1 MEDKNNTPAEKSL
14 DLTPLDIKTRDIAQ
28 KILDE
33 EDVDAVKDL
42 TNLFNLNAQKR
53 NVMRVIKM
61 NDLLDK
67 VTDQVIQRFEK
78 TPANFSNEDLIK
90 YMQVTENAIDRA
102 NKNLNL
108 VEETPPIQL
117 MQNNQVNINIDN
129 GLDRESREKVL
140 SIVEAILNETNN
152 SDNAIEVDEIKNEVD
167 ENDS

>member
-1 MEDKNNTPAEKSL
+1 MEDKNSPQVEKSL

-152 SDNAIEVDEIKNEVD
+152 IDNAVEVDEIKNEVD

>member
-28 KILDE
+28 KILNE

-167 ENDS
+167 ENDN